1 MNYIYDIY
9 LNFNEVLYDFFDWNR
24 KDNLTHIK
32 KIPIFMVDSDTFNVI
47 TFNNIKIDSNF
58 MKRTANLTEL
68 WNKTNT
74 INCSLFCD
82 GNNIIAIEFNNEGI
96 STRKSYLYIDEEAEI
111 LEDIDNYNI
120 TNITF
125 KLLDKTPTLLTT
137 RNEINMNNFINNE
150 LNKIDSKKLDYICY
164 ECLGRKKGNKK
175 DRIDTLKNLEHSSIN
190 YKNLYN
196 ILKLTSK
203 ETN

>member
-24 KDNLTHIK
+24 KDDLTHIK

-68 WNKTNT
+68 WNKTNN

-120 TNITF
+120 TSITF

-137 RNEINMNNFINNE
+137 RNEINMNNFINSE